1 MSMMK
6 RKAYA
11 TTMLSG
17 LSEAGWRIHYTKDGS
32 SAVSFLVE
40 RTLLGA
46 VAVFNMLG
54 RTTGFD
60 TDLTIERVG
69 TFGDVTNTWTMDGRY
84 GVPKAVGGC
93 AVRAMKS

>member
-1 MSMMK
+1 MSMM
-6 RKAYA
+6 
-11 TTMLSG
+11 G

-32 SAVSFLVE
+32 SAVSFLTE
-40 RTLLGA
+40 ATLLGA
-46 VAVFNMLG
+46 VAVFNTLD
-54 RTTGFD
+54 RTSGFD